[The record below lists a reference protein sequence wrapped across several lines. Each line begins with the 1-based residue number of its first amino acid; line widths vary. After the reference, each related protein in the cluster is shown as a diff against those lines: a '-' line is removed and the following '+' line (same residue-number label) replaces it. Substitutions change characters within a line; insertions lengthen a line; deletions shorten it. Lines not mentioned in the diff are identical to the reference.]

1 LRYRAQRIVFDCLS
15 ENVERITSS
24 KAGIMTVGEIEQ
36 KIEDTAMTDCSA
48 WLDNQFG
55 TQARGLNPQVPMPLR
70 VIWSATG
77 PKDDPSMYSRARGTF

>member
-1 LRYRAQRIVFDCLS
+1 
-15 ENVERITSS
+15 
-24 KAGIMTVGEIEQ
+24 MTVGEIEQ